1 MADTT
6 NTLPDTSN
14 LGFGGNPYLGQNN
27 PYLQGT
33 IDQSLG
39 DMTRNYNN
47 VVQPAF
53 NTAAVNSGSFGNEGI
68 NQANLASQKQLQESM
83 GQQANNM
90 RAQDYQ
96 NQQGMYQWQQ
106 GFGAQNQQTAFNQ
119 NQTNLGNAVN
129 MLNLQ
134 NGYGQQDLANGTAIQ
149 NTPMNYYGQF
159 ANTANS
165 IGQGYGT
172 QTGTSS
178 APGSPI
184 MGALGGYQLGTA
196 LGNQFGGSGGG
207 SIGNYGYTANYG
219 ASPGLNNSFGNTQGL
234 L

>member
-47 VVQPAF
+47 VVQPQF
-53 NTAAVNSGSFGNEGI
+53 NSAAVNSGSFGNEGI

-106 GFGAQNQQTAFNQ
+106 NFGAQNQNIAFNQ
-119 NQTNLGNAVN
+119 NQQ
-129 MLNLQ
+129 NLQ
-134 NGYGQQDLANGTAIQ
+134 TAMGLLGMANGYNNQDLANGNAIQ
-149 NTPMNYYGQF
+149 NAPLNYYGQF

-196 LGNQFGGSGGG
+196 LSNQFSSNSGGG
-207 SIGNYGYTANYG
+207 SIGNYGYNTNYQY
-219 ASPGLNNSFGNTQGL
+219 SPSSSGSFGNTGYI
-234 L
+234 